1 MRRKVRNRKNDFKTF
16 MDLNFSLALVFNYFE
31 RDFYS
36 SRIIKLL
43 IKVVKILNKYKK
55 KEKNRKMVK

>member
-16 MDLNFSLALVFNYFE
+16 MDLNFSLVLVFNYFE

-36 SRIIKLL
+36 LHI
-43 IKVVKILNKYKK
+43 IKVVNKSSKNPEQIQ
-55 KEKNRKMVK
+55 EKREESENG

>member
-36 SRIIKLL
+36 LHI
-43 IKVVKILNKYKK
+43 IKVVNKSSKNPEQIQ
-55 KEKNRKMVK
+55 EKREESENG